1 MSFENVPSTT
11 ASEEPHARG
20 DFKGTGGELFLV
32 WMVNAVLTALTLGL
46 YFAVAKVRL
55 YRYFYS
61 NTEFAGSRF
70 RFTGNAKEIFFG
82 TLKAIGV
89 IIGLIAAFGLVS
101 ALVMPLK
108 MPVLYMASVLVF
120 YGAMIFLAQFAIYAT
135 MAYRASRASYREI
148 NFRLEGNPWAFA
160 REAIPY
166 LLVAAVT
173 FGIALPR
180 YTHWKIGRIYNNLR
194 YGTLRFAWDAPLD
207 EYWKLALKGFFLS
220 VLTLGVYYF
229 FWVPKWFAFVRGHIS
244 VGGCRFHGDIKPG
257 EFFGLMVT
265 NLLLVACTFG
275 LATPWALVRA
285 LRFFMT
291 RLSLENPSR
300 LEAALQDRREKVSA
314 KGEAIADAMDMGVGL
329 GF

>member
-11 ASEEPHARG
+11 VSEEPHARG
-20 DFKGTGGELFLV
+20 DFKGTGGELFLI
-32 WMVNAVLTALTLGL
+32 WIVNAVLTALTLGL

-70 RFTGNAKEIFFG
+70 RFTGNAMEIFIG

-89 IIGLIAAFGLVS
+89 LLALIVGFGILS
-101 ALVMPLK
+101 ALLIPLK
-108 MPVLYMASVLVF
+108 SSVLTAVSMVGFYAVF
-120 YGAMIFLAQFAIYAT
+120 IFLSQFAIYAT

-148 NFRLEGNPWAFA
+148 NFRLEGNPWVFA

-166 LLVAAVT
+166 LLVGFVT
-173 FGIALPR
+173 FGLALPR

-194 YGTLRFAWDAPLD
+194 YGTLRFAWDAPLA

-220 VLTLGVYYF
+220 VLTFGVYYF
-229 FWVPKWFAFVRGHIS
+229 FWLPKWFAFVRGHLS
-244 VGGCRFHGDIKPG
+244 VGGCRFHGEIKAG
-257 EFFGLMVT
+257 ELFMITLT
-265 NLLLVACTFG
+265 NLLLIVFTLG
-275 LATPWALVRA
+275 LAAPWAMVRA

-291 RLSLENPSR
+291 RLTLENPSR
-300 LEAALQDRREKVSA
+300 LEAALQDRRQKVGA
-314 KGEAIADAMDMGVGL
+314 NGEAIADAMDMGVGL